1 MIWKIG
7 HKWVKYASDFLILF
21 KMMRNYVIFLFIS
34 ESYNIYW
41 SNVISTCFSR
51 NPLLLYW
58 VKKDLQNQ
66 FKQGLTSYPFNENMS
81 GSYVLRLKVIILNI
95 T

>member
-1 MIWKIG
+1 MF
-7 HKWVKYASDFLILF
+7 Y
-21 KMMRNYVIFLFIS
+21 
-34 ESYNIYW
+34 
-41 SNVISTCFSR
+41 R

-66 FKQGLTSYPFNENMS
+66 FKQGLTSYSFTEDMS
-81 GSYVLRLKVIILNI
+81 GSYVLRLKLIIVNI